1 MVLTFGPLLGKAL
14 RLFWESVFGFLAA
27 IFADLRKVALD
38 SLRGKGLKWGY
49 PYSLGILIEW
59 KLGIVMGVYSL
70 SLPSLLAR
78 DINWMETRLGRQSLS
93 SYIY

>member
-49 PYSLGILIEW
+49 SYSLGILTEW
-59 KLGIVMGVYSL
+59 KHNDFDSK
-70 SLPSLLAR
+70 SK
-78 DINWMETRLGRQSLS
+78 INAIPTR
-93 SYIY
+93 

>member
-49 PYSLGILIEW
+49 SYSLGILIEW
-59 KLGIVMGVYSL
+59 KPTKPPIQ
-70 SLPSLLAR
+70 P
-78 DINWMETRLGRQSLS
+78 TR
-93 SYIY
+93 